1 MSVADVIDKPL
12 HHVIT
17 LSILQKRFPTSWKL
31 IKVIPLHKKH
41 SKLEM
46 KNYRPVAILS
56 PLSKIPEKN
65 IYEQIYGY
73 FTVNK
78 IFHPNLHGYR
88 QNRSTQTALLSM
100 YDRWVRAAAGGQ
112 VSGVILLDLRAA
124 FDLVDPG
131 ILIKRITCA
140 GLKLTR
146 YQAV

>member
-1 MSVADVIDKPL
+1 MG
-12 HHVIT
+12 T
-17 LSILQKRFPTSWKL
+17 
-31 IKVIPLHKKH
+31 
-41 SKLEM
+41 
-46 KNYRPVAILS
+46 
-56 PLSKIPEKN
+56 
-65 IYEQIYGY
+65 G
-73 FTVNK
+73 
-78 IFHPNLHGYR
+78 R
-88 QNRSTQTALLSM
+88 QNGSTQTALLSM